1 MRARDQRIL
10 AGKRDSRRRST
21 TRFSDNVVVTEISY
35 QMLEVYHFRS
45 GSIDPSTNLTSV
57 PTFRMNK
64 KEL

>member
-21 TRFSDNVVVTEISY
+21 TGFSENVVVTEKSY

-45 GSIDPSTNLTSV
+45 G
-57 PTFRMNK
+57 
-64 KEL
+64 